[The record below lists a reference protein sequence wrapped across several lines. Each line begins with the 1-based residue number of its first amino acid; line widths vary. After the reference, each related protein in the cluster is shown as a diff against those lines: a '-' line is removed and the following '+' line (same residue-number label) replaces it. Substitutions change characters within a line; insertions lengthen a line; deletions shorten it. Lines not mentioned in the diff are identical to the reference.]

1 MSLRSPLSK
10 VSYLGS
16 AKAGFSH
23 WWSQRV
29 SAIAIA
35 LLGIWLLIEI
45 IAWPNFSYGE
55 LMSWF
60 QSPITAVLLM
70 LTIISVAYHSKLGI
84 EVIVEDY
91 VHNKGI
97 KTLVLVSSTLMHFFL
112 LALGVFSV
120 FILFFGI

>member
-1 MSLRSPLSK
+1 
-10 VSYLGS
+10 
-16 AKAGFSH
+16 
-23 WWSQRV
+23 
-29 SAIAIA
+29 
-35 LLGIWLLIEI
+35 
-45 IAWPNFSYGE
+45 
-55 LMSWF
+55 
-60 QSPITAVLLM
+60 M